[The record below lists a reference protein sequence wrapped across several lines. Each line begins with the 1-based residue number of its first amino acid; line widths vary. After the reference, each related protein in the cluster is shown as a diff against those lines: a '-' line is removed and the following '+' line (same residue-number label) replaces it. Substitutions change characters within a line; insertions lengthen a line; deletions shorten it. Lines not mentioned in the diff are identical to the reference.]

1 MKILKFDDEKN
12 NIKKKEEIVK
22 LYEGKV
28 VRITFSDKESV
39 GLKESIVEILT
50 NKEWKIILRSIH
62 ALKFVEIFR
71 VIIVLIYVL
80 LHTERTLKS

>member
-50 NKEWKIILRSIH
+50 NKE
-62 ALKFVEIFR
+62 
-71 VIIVLIYVL
+71 
-80 LHTERTLKS
+80 